1 MELETNI
8 LLESGTNELEV
19 LEFCVG
25 NQNYGINVAKI
36 KEILPYQKPT
46 LVPNSHKS
54 IEGIYM
60 PRNEIITVVSLFEC
74 LHIQNDENAKGMLI
88 ITNFN
93 QLSIGFHVNQVL
105 GIHRVS
111 WGDIL
116 KPDATLNN
124 AGPNSGLATGIVKL
138 QDHLIIILDFEKI
151 IADVSPST
159 TVKIED
165 VKKLG
170 KRERTN
176 KPVLI
181 AEDSPML
188 FRLIQDCLSQAGYD
202 NLILTMNGQEAWD
215 KLLEI
220 KEHGNVEKDVAC
232 IITDLEMPKMDG
244 HHLIKLIKSDDLLK
258 NIPVIIFSSLV
269 NDQMKVKGDKLGA
282 DAQISKPE
290 IGMLVETLDKF
301 IFQAEK

>member
-1 MELETNI
+1 METNI

-25 NQNYGINVAKI
+25 NQHYGINVAKI
-36 KEILPYQKPT
+36 KEILPYKEPT
-46 LVPNSHKS
+46 LVPNAHKS

-60 PRNEIITVVSLFEC
+60 PRNEIITVVSLFES
-74 LHIQNDENAKGMLI
+74 LHIQRNENAKDMLI

-93 QLSIGFHVNQVL
+93 KLSIGFHVNQVL

-111 WGDIL
+111 WQDIQ
-116 KPDATLNN
+116 KPDAALSN

-138 QDHLIIILDFEKI
+138 NDHLIIILDFEKI

-159 TVKIED
+159 TLKMED
-165 VKKLG
+165 IKNLG
-170 KRERTN
+170 KRERTS
-176 KPVLI
+176 KPILI

-188 FRLIQDCLSQAGYD
+188 FRLINDCLTKAGYD

-215 KLLEI
+215 ILTHI
-220 KEHGNVEKDVAC
+220 KEHGNVEHDIAC
-232 IITDLEMPKMDG
+232 VITDLEMPKMDG
-244 HHLIKLIKSDDLLK
+244 HHLTKLIKSDHYLK
-258 NIPVIIFSSLV
+258 HIPVIIFSSLV
-269 NDQMKVKGDKLGA
+269 NDEMKVKGNKLGA

-290 IGMLVETLDKF
+290 IGMLVETMDKY
-301 IFQAEK
+301 IFHNGI